1 MSTKTEFLQLLERKA
16 ITRTEACS
24 RMEISPATLS
34 QVLGGSY
41 AANDANILK
50 AMAAFIA
57 TEEEKDQLQ
66 KVTKS
71 FVDIFMAQEALDI
84 IRKVHIDPDIM
95 MLTAEPGYG
104 KTTVLEEYA
113 TRHSS
118 AIKIDAVA
126 PSPYALLRELC
137 EELDLASN
145 GSAHDMVRRCVKQL
159 KRHPGKLIMV
169 DESEFLSSDAL
180 NTLRRIHDLADVGL
194 VLAGTKHLVTTVAN
208 EPQLA
213 SRIMRRVQLD
223 ALTPEQQRESFEQ
236 VLASLL
242 PVVNGVNYMENT
254 RVVRAF
260 WRYSGTGGYRYLFK
274 LVKSVVSCMSYGDQG
289 ITPTLIKDC
298 AEGLVHKSGLTR

>member
-1 MSTKTEFLQLLERKA
+1 
-16 ITRTEACS
+16 
-24 RMEISPATLS
+24 
-34 QVLGGSY
+34 
-41 AANDANILK
+41 
-50 AMAAFIA
+50 MAAFIA

-113 TRHSS
+113 ARHSS

-208 EPQLA
+208 EPQ
-213 SRIMRRVQLD
+213 
-223 ALTPEQQRESFEQ
+223 RESFEQ

-242 PVVNGVNYMENT
+242 PVVNGVNYMENP
-254 RVVRAF
+254 RAVRAF
-260 WRYSGTGGYRYLFK
+260 WRYSGAGGYRYLFK
-274 LVKSVVSCMSYGDQG
+274 LVKSVVSCMSYCDKG
-289 ITPTLIKDC
+289 ITPTLIKEC